1 LSATQAVGRI
11 LCLVSFLLSST
22 SLDFHLVCIQP
33 KIAVNELK
41 RVESQIFKCVGD
53 TYGGVAK
60 KKKQC
65 YDTQEI
71 SLRYVANV
79 ELFH

>member
-1 LSATQAVGRI
+1 MSATQAVGRI

-22 SLDFHLVCIQP
+22 SLDFHLVCIQT
-33 KIAVNELK
+33 KIAGNELK

-53 TYGGVAK
+53 TYGAVAK
-60 KKKQC
+60 EKQC

-71 SLRYVANV
+71 SLRYVADV

>member
-1 LSATQAVGRI
+1 
-11 LCLVSFLLSST
+11 
-22 SLDFHLVCIQP
+22 LVCIQP